1 MIRKILDELK
11 IMVMLLFKWLFFTV
25 AITVFIKLTY
35 YIVRFIWN
43 IMWKV
48 KAIVAIVN
56 LFIMQ
61 VILRPHLWVKNI
73 TLGAVGL
80 GDLHLKQ

>member
-43 IMWKV
+43 IV
-48 KAIVAIVN
+48 
-56 LFIMQ
+56 
-61 VILRPHLWVKNI
+61 
-73 TLGAVGL
+73 
-80 GDLHLKQ
+80 

>member
-11 IMVMLLFKWLFFTV
+11 LTVYGLFTWFVFVV

-43 IMWKV
+43 IM
-48 KAIVAIVN
+48 
-56 LFIMQ
+56 
-61 VILRPHLWVKNI
+61 
-73 TLGAVGL
+73 
-80 GDLHLKQ
+80 